1 MNMLGITIVYSA
13 MGGFFF
19 LVVKL
24 QWCTS
29 VDDSIVVL
37 VLHYS
42 VYSLIKAI
50 KTEVVTEKWDS
61 SFLDTSITIEKC
73 NLGTKL
79 FYIKKFANHHCKT
92 LLPIP
97 DLMFKIFISGI

>member
-1 MNMLGITIVYSA
+1 MIDFKKVYQAVNRPSN
-13 MGGFFF
+13 
-19 LVVKL
+19 
-24 QWCTS
+24 T
-29 VDDSIVVL
+29 DSIFNN
-37 VLHYS
+37 YS
-42 VYSLIKAI
+42 KAI